1 MSLTLPTIVVMNF
14 KKKLLVVDQSDST
27 KIILDHF
34 IGKEF
39 DIIQKSNGYE
49 AIDFLNSGVDI
60 DFLITELN
68 LPLLNGKE
76 LIRKLRQSHLFS
88 NLPIL
93 LLTASSE
100 SKDRIECMNLGA
112 DNYIEKPFNPFEIQ
126 ARINAVLRLCQRT
139 NYIQ

>member
-1 MSLTLPTIVVMNF
+1 MMNF

>member
-1 MSLTLPTIVVMNF
+1 MNL

-34 IGKEF
+34 LGKEF

-49 AIDFLNSGVDI
+49 AIDFLNSGIDI

-68 LPLLNGKE
+68 LPLLSGKE
-76 LIRKLRQSHLFS
+76 LIKKLRESHLFS
-88 NLPIL
+88 SLPIL

-126 ARINAVLRLCQRT
+126 ARINAVLRLCKRT

>member
-1 MSLTLPTIVVMNF
+1 MPLTLPTIVVMNF

>member
-1 MSLTLPTIVVMNF
+1 MPLTLPTIVVMNF

-76 LIRKLRQSHLFS
+76 LIRKLRQSNLFS

-126 ARINAVLRLCQRT
+126 ARINAVLRLCRRT

>member
-1 MSLTLPTIVVMNF
+1 LPLTLPTIVVMNF

-100 SKDRIECMNLGA
+100 SKDRIECMNLGV

>member
-1 MSLTLPTIVVMNF
+1 MNL

-34 IGKEF
+34 LGKEF

-49 AIDFLNSGVDI
+49 AIDFLNSGIDI

-68 LPLLNGKE
+68 LPLLSGKE
-76 LIRKLRQSHLFS
+76 LIKKLRESHLFS
-88 NLPIL
+88 SLPIL

-112 DNYIEKPFNPFEIQ
+112 DNFIEKPFNPFEIQ
-126 ARINAVLRLCQRT
+126 ARINAVLRLCRRT

>member
-1 MSLTLPTIVVMNF
+1 MNF

>member
-1 MSLTLPTIVVMNF
+1 MNL

-34 IGKEF
+34 LGKEF

-49 AIDFLNSGVDI
+49 AIDFLNSGIDI

-68 LPLLNGKE
+68 LPLLSGKE
-76 LIRKLRQSHLFS
+76 LIKKLRESHLFS
-88 NLPIL
+88 SLPIL

-126 ARINAVLRLCQRT
+126 ARINAVLRLCRRT

>member
-1 MSLTLPTIVVMNF
+1 MPLTLPTIVVMNF
-14 KKKLLVVDQSDST
+14 KKKLLVVDQTDST

>member
-1 MSLTLPTIVVMNF
+1 MNS

-27 KIILDHF
+27 KVILDHF
-34 IGKEF
+34 LGTEF

-49 AIDFLNSGVDI
+49 AIDYLNSGADI

-76 LIRKLRQSHLFS
+76 LIKKLRQSHLFS
-88 NLPIL
+88 TLPIL
-93 LLTASSE
+93 MFTASSE

-112 DNYIEKPFNPFEIQ
+112 DNFIEKPFNPFEVQ
-126 ARINAVLRLCQRT
+126 ARINAVLRLCKRT

>member
-34 IGKEF
+34 LGKEF

-49 AIDFLNSGVDI
+49 ALDFLNSGVDI

-76 LIRKLRQSHLFS
+76 LIQKLRQSHLFS

-112 DNYIEKPFNPFEIQ
+112 DNFIEKPFNPFEIQ
-126 ARINAVLRLCQRT
+126 ARINAVLRLCRRT

>member
-1 MSLTLPTIVVMNF
+1 MSLTLPTIVVMNL

-34 IGKEF
+34 LGKEF

-88 NLPIL
+88 SLPIL

-112 DNYIEKPFNPFEIQ
+112 DNFIEKPFNPFEIQ
-126 ARINAVLRLCQRT
+126 ARINAVLRLCRRT

>member
-1 MSLTLPTIVVMNF
+1 MPLTLPTIVVMNF

-49 AIDFLNSGVDI
+49 AIDFSTSGIDL
-60 DFLITELN
+60 DFLITQLN
-68 LPLLNGKE
+68 LPLLSGKE
-76 LIRKLRQSHLFS
+76 LIKKLRESHLFS
-88 NLPIL
+88 SLPIL
-93 LLTASSE
+93 LLSASSE

-112 DNYIEKPFNPFEIQ
+112 DNFIEKTFNPFEIQ
-126 ARINAVLRLCQRT
+126 ARINAVLRLCRRT

>member
-34 IGKEF
+34 LGKEF

-49 AIDFLNSGVDI
+49 ALDFLNSGVDI

-76 LIRKLRQSHLFS
+76 LIQKLRQSHLFS

-93 LLTASSE
+93 MLTASSE

-112 DNYIEKPFNPFEIQ
+112 DNFIEKPFNPFEIQ
-126 ARINAVLRLCQRT
+126 ARINAVLRLCRRT

>member
-1 MSLTLPTIVVMNF
+1 LSLTLPAIVVMNL

-34 IGKEF
+34 LGKEF

-49 AIDFLNSGVDI
+49 AIDFLNSGIDI

-68 LPLLNGKE
+68 LPLLSGKE
-76 LIRKLRQSHLFS
+76 LIKKLRESHLFS
-88 NLPIL
+88 SLPIL
-93 LLTASSE
+93 LLSASSE

-126 ARINAVLRLCQRT
+126 ARINAVLRLCQRR

>member
-34 IGKEF
+34 LGKEF
-39 DIIQKSNGYE
+39 DIIQKCNGYE

-76 LIRKLRQSHLFS
+76 LIQKLRQSHLFS

-93 LLTASSE
+93 MLTASSE

-112 DNYIEKPFNPFEIQ
+112 DNFIEKPFNPFEIQ
-126 ARINAVLRLCQRT
+126 ARINAVLRLCKRT

>member
-1 MSLTLPTIVVMNF
+1 LPLTLPTIVVMNF